1 MKRLILMGEIGAGKS
16 TLIRNALG
24 DDAARAGGVVTRRI
38 TEKGTVQ
45 GFDLAPAAALWNPT
59 LPAQRFLDF
68 SCGQWRDDSVFSG
81 LGASLLH
88 QALDAS
94 FAVADEFGGL
104 ELLVPEFYEALV
116 KLLTSDVP
124 TIGVL
129 KTPASVRALAEKI
142 PLGEEYARKADSLR
156 RLLEADPDT
165 LLLPVPGWD
174 DPYATR
180 TVRFWAETY
189 VRR

>member
-1 MKRLILMGEIGAGKS
+1 MKRLILLGEIGSGKS

-24 DDAARAGGVVTRRI
+24 EDAIRAGGFITRRI
-38 TEKGTVQ
+38 TENGAVL
-45 GFDLAPAAALWNPT
+45 GFDLAPAAAISDSS

-68 SCGQWRDDSVFSG
+68 SRGQRRDDGVFSG
-81 LGASLLH
+81 LGAHLLR
-88 QALDAS
+88 QAPDAP

-124 TIGVL
+124 VIGVC

-142 PLGEEYARKADSLR
+142 PLGADYARKADTLR
-156 RLLEADPDT
+156 ALLEADPET
-165 LLLPVPGWD
+165 LFLPVPGWN

-180 TVRFWAETY
+180 TVQRWAETY